1 MYTNENVPNPFQ
13 QLYDKI
19 SSLERKVDALLNV
32 SSEAKEETAH
42 DEPLTVRE
50 AADYLKL
57 STSTLYGLT
66 SRKEIPFMKR
76 GKRLYFK
83 KEDLREWIE
92 AGSYTPT
99 SEAEKKE
106 RVMSHLH
113 PLKRRKWNH

>member
-1 MYTNENVPNPFQ
+1 MYTNEHLPNLFQ

-19 SSLERKVDALLNV
+19 CSLERKVDALLNE
-32 SSEAKEETAH
+32 SNEAKEEAPK
-42 DEPLTVRE
+42 DEPLTVRQ

-57 STSTLYGLT
+57 STFTLYGLT
-66 SRKEIPFMKR
+66 SRQDIPFMKR

-92 AGSYTPT
+92 TGSHTPA

-106 RVMSHLH
+106 RVIS
-113 PLKRRKWNH
+113 R

>member
-32 SSEAKEETAH
+32 SSEAKEETANN
-42 DEPLTVRE
+42 EPLTVRE

-83 KEDLREWIE
+83 KEDLRDWIE
-92 AGSYTPT
+92 AGSYTPA
-99 SEAEKKE
+99 SEAEKTV
-106 RVMSHLH
+106 RLQSHLL
-113 PLKRRKWNH
+113 PSKRRKWSH